1 MLFGVA
7 GMARELWIERFPNRA
22 IPCARTFTSVVQHL
36 EDHGTFKLQTHDRGR
51 DRTERILQAE
61 EQILERVEEEPDIS
75 TRRLAAEVGVSQF
88 VVHRTLKEQDLH
100 PCHVEKV
107 QALEPADFPR
117 HVVCILFTDEARFTR
132 NTIFNSHNTHIWSN
146 ENPYARQDVRFQ

>member
-1 MLFGVA
+1 MSLTMVNFFNSERVDTIMLYGEA
-7 GMARELWIERFPNRA
+7 DGNRRLARELWIEGFPNRA

-88 VVHRTLKEQDLH
+88 VVHRTLKEQGLH
-100 PCHVEKV
+100 LYHVQKV

-117 HVVCILFTDEARFTR
+117 HGIYCQVCLAM
-132 NTIFNSHNTHIWSN
+132 SS
-146 ENPYARQDVRFQ
+146 PP